1 MYFAHRRRFI
11 TSCDNMFVFVPEW
24 YLNPL
29 LRRILEDYKDGRLR
43 KRAQRVSQGTL
54 RDHVVVLTNA

>member
-1 MYFAHRRRFI
+1 
-11 TSCDNMFVFVPEW
+11 MFVFIPEW

-54 RDHVVVLTNA
+54 CGYVII